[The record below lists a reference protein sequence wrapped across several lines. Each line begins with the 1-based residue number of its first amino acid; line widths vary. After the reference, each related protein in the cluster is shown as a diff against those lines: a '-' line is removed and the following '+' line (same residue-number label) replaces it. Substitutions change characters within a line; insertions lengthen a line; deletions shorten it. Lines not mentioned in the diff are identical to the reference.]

1 MRKLIDYF
9 WAFVRKGDLK
19 PYEHGPANKFVITQ
33 ERDEYGRFI
42 EKEEHPINLIA
53 TNGCGDDCNCKCES

>member
-9 WAFVRKGDLK
+9 WAFVRRGDLK
-19 PYEHGPANKFVITQ
+19 PYEHGPANKFAVTQ

-42 EKEEHPINLIA
+42 REGSHPVNLIA
-53 TNGCGDDCNCKCES
+53 KDGCCDTCTCKDS

>member
-19 PYEHGPANKFVITQ
+19 PYEHGPAIKFAVQQ
-33 ERDEYGRFI
+33 ERDE
-42 EKEEHPINLIA
+42 
-53 TNGCGDDCNCKCES
+53 NGKFVREDLLTKKSCGDNCNCNCES

>member
-9 WAFVRKGDLK
+9 WAFVRRGNLK
-19 PYEHGPANKFVITQ
+19 PYEHGPANKFAVTQ

-42 EKEEHPINLIA
+42 EKEDLLSKKS
-53 TNGCGDDCNCKCES
+53 CGDDCDCNCDS